1 MIRGQAFRCAFQQLG
16 ELGSFRNRV
25 SQVPVL
31 GRWKYHSL
39 VRAVLCPQ
47 QIQSPSI
54 GDAHDPSRY
63 PGVAAKV
70 ASLLPH
76 DEEGVVYYLIDKVV
90 AARHPPQKT
99 RETRMIH

>member
-1 MIRGQAFRCAFQQLG
+1 LFRH
-16 ELGSFRNRV
+16 RV
-25 SQVPVL
+25 SQMLVL
-31 GRWKYHSL
+31 GRRKYHTF

-47 QIQSPSI
+47 QTQSPSI

-70 ASLLPH
+70 AGLLPH
-76 DEEGVVYYLIDKVV
+76 DEEGVVDYLIDKVV

-99 RETRMIH
+99 RETRIIQ